1 MLKLTYTEN
10 SVSLD
15 YIDVPLKNWV
25 NQRVNLALSTGTNI
39 YMEPSTA
46 AFLLPIES
54 SPLAVLEKLAQANL
68 IDFCPCDPSYF
79 EVTLQGIYITSTEN
93 SETGVF
99 VTDLMSSVE
108 LLLQQ
113 LSQRQQ
119 LCHAQ

>member
-15 YIDVPLKNWV
+15 YLDVPLENWV

-79 EVTLQGIYITSTEN
+79 DSY
-93 SETGVF
+93 
-99 VTDLMSSVE
+99 
-108 LLLQQ
+108 
-113 LSQRQQ
+113 
-119 LCHAQ
+119 